1 MSKDCTNLSTFILF
15 KERIVSEDTF
25 IRCPPAAKAGN
36 SDSRSKEKKRSPSPN
51 GTGADDFCRFSSPDD
66 LSKFMGSLSTESG
79 RASCA
84 SIFRL
89 RG

>member
-36 SDSRSKEKKRSPSPN
+36 SDSRSKEKKKSVPEWY
-51 GTGADDFCRFSSPDD
+51 G
-66 LSKFMGSLSTESG
+66 SG
-79 RASCA
+79 RFLSFFFA
-84 SIFRL
+84 
-89 RG
+89 